1 MITFSLLCTLL
12 SPSLNGTSLSILSGA
27 YYFSHS
33 GFSFGLFLLKS
44 KITSSMHTTHQFI
57 LQQYE
62 NNTYASSHSKR
73 AGLTKSEK

>member
-1 MITFSLLCTLL
+1 MIIFSLLCTPP
-12 SPSLNGTSLSILSGA
+12 SPSLNETSLSILSGA

-33 GFSFGLFLLKS
+33 GFCFGLFLLKS
-44 KITSSMHTTHQFI
+44 QITSSMHATHQFI

-73 AGLTKSEK
+73 AGLTQNS